1 MDPRSGPHIITLPVL
16 VRMEVAD
23 ASPRA
28 FRYARVDLDEVRV
41 AQRALDEH
49 VLPGIGEDVILTAIY
64 E

>member
-1 MDPRSGPHIITLPVL
+1 MPVL
-16 VRMEVAD
+16 VRMEVTD

-28 FRYARVDLDEVRV
+28 FRYVRVDLDEVRV

-49 VLPGIGEDVILTAIY
+49 VRPGIGGDVVLTAIY

>member
-1 MDPRSGPHIITLPVL
+1 
-16 VRMEVAD
+16 MEVAD

-28 FRYARVDLDEVRV
+28 FRYVRVDLDEVRV

-49 VLPGIGEDVILTAIY
+49 VRPGIGEDVVLTAIY